1 MELPGQT
8 KSKAELKLLRR
19 EEKLRK
25 KAARIER
32 REQKRAA
39 RRARPRS
46 NILKEFWNLPNMLT
60 MGRIA
65 IIPLFVWFTYD
76 GDPWFSLM
84 AASVFTIAAVTD
96 VVDGFLARRWNMIT
110 VVGKLLDPLA
120 DKLIVA
126 AALIMMVRLGRIP
139 APIVITLLSRE
150 FIVTGLRQV
159 AASEGM
165 VISAGQEGKW
175 KTALQLVGIVALCIH
190 YSHPVNFIFVTLNV
204 NFNLVGQIWIYLS
217 TAFSVWSAVV
227 YFSAFVKMLKGPDV
241 TPNAPAMKPTA
252 DTFVQETKRNA

>member
-1 MELPGQT
+1 MEKPTTADPKQQA
-8 KSKAELKLLRR
+8 K

-25 KAARIER
+25 KAER
-32 REQKRAA
+32 QERHEQKRAA
-39 RRARPRS
+39 RKAKPRS

-76 GDPWFSLM
+76 GDPWYSLM

-96 VVDGFLARRWNMIT
+96 VIDGFLARRWNMIT

-126 AALIMMVRLGRIP
+126 AALVMMVRLGRLP
-139 APIVITLLSRE
+139 AWVVIALLSRE

-165 VISAGQEGKW
+165 VIAAGQEGKW

-190 YSHPVNFIFVTLNV
+190 YPHFINFGFETLEV
-204 NFNLVGQIWIYLS
+204 NFNLVGRTLIYAS
-217 TAFSVWSAVV
+217 TAFSVWSAAV
-227 YFSAFVKMLKGPDV
+227 YFSAFVKMLESPRS
-241 TPNAPAMKPTA
+241 T
-252 DTFVQETKRNA
+252 